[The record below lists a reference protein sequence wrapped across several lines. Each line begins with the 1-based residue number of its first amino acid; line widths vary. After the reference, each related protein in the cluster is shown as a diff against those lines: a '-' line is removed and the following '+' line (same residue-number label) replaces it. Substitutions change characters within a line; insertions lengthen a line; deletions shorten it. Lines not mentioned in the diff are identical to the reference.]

1 MATTAPTLRTY
12 APRLNSGT
20 NQLALTR
27 LPFPLLLAPMT
38 MIHTIALSLLEG
50 LTQNKTLTLLRHT
63 NDAQLIFEQPDVALA
78 DFAPS
83 FQQEVMHLLRA
94 NGAKA
99 LQKAQAEWEFCQ
111 EHGIRPIAITASD
124 YPQRLKDCPDAP
136 AVLFYRGSAEWN
148 VPHVL
153 SVVGTRRIS
162 PYGKD
167 LCRMFCQEL
176 ARLFPDT
183 LVVSGLAYGVDV
195 HVHKA
200 CLEQQLPTIG
210 VLAHGLDQIYPAAH
224 RNTACEMLKNGGLL
238 TEHPRG
244 VRPFAGNF
252 VRRNRIVAGMADATI
267 VIESADHGGALIT
280 ARLAGEYN
288 RTVCAFPG
296 RTTDKFS
303 EGCLHLIRQRRAEL
317 VTSATDVLE
326 LLNWIE
332 PAQPDAPVQ
341 LELFGPLLTPDQQLM
356 ARVLQDNDGCTL
368 SQLMLHTG
376 FDLPKINTLVF
387 ELEMLNCI
395 SLSSGNCYRWK
406 PQ

>member
-1 MATTAPTLRTY
+1 MLR
-12 APRLNSGT
+12 
-20 NQLALTR
+20 
-27 LPFPLLLAPMT
+27 
-38 MIHTIALSLLEG
+38 
-50 LTQNKTLTLLRHT
+50 
-63 NDAQLIFEQPDVALA
+63 
-78 DFAPS
+78 
-83 FQQEVMHLLRA
+83 
-94 NGAKA
+94 
-99 LQKAQAEWEFCQ
+99 
-111 EHGIRPIAITASD
+111 
-124 YPQRLKDCPDAP
+124 
-136 AVLFYRGSAEWN
+136 
-148 VPHVL
+148 
-153 SVVGTRRIS
+153 
-162 PYGKD
+162 
-167 LCRMFCQEL
+167 
-176 ARLFPDT
+176 
-183 LVVSGLAYGVDV
+183 
-195 HVHKA
+195 
-200 CLEQQLPTIG
+200 
-210 VLAHGLDQIYPAAH
+210 
-224 RNTACEMLKNGGLL
+224 NGGLL

-332 PAQPDAPVQ
+332 PAQPDAPMQ
-341 LELFGPLLTPDQQLM
+341 LELFGPQLTPDQQLM

>member
-1 MATTAPTLRTY
+1 MGQR
-12 APRLNSGT
+12 RC
-20 NQLALTR
+20 R
-27 LPFPLLLAPMT
+27 RRK
-38 MIHTIALSLLEG
+38 
-50 LTQNKTLTLLRHT
+50 QNG
-63 NDAQLIFEQPDVALA
+63 
-78 DFAPS
+78 S
-83 FQQEVMHLLRA
+83 FVK
-94 NGAKA
+94 N
-99 LQKAQAEWEFCQ
+99 
-111 EHGIRPIAITASD
+111 TASAPLPSPRAD

-224 RNTACEMLKNGGLL
+224 RNTACEMLRNGGLL

-280 ARLAGEYN
+280 ARLAGE
-288 RTVCAFPG
+288 
-296 RTTDKFS
+296 
-303 EGCLHLIRQRRAEL
+303 
-317 VTSATDVLE
+317 
-326 LLNWIE
+326 
-332 PAQPDAPVQ
+332 
-341 LELFGPLLTPDQQLM
+341 
-356 ARVLQDNDGCTL
+356 
-368 SQLMLHTG
+368 
-376 FDLPKINTLVF
+376 
-387 ELEMLNCI
+387 
-395 SLSSGNCYRWK
+395 
-406 PQ
+406 

>member
-1 MATTAPTLRTY
+1 MECPSRAFRRRHA
-12 APRLNSGT
+12 SH
-20 NQLALTR
+20 Q
-27 LPFPLLLAPMT
+27 PLWQRPL
-38 MIHTIALSLLEG
+38 
-50 LTQNKTLTLLRHT
+50 
-63 NDAQLIFEQPDVALA
+63 PDVLPRTCALA
-78 DFAPS
+78 SRRTRDQRTGLWRGCAC
-83 FQQEVMHLLRA
+83 
-94 NGAKA
+94 
-99 LQKAQAEWEFCQ
+99 AQ
-111 EHGIRPIAITASD
+111 G
-124 YPQRLKDCPDAP
+124 
-136 AVLFYRGSAEWN
+136 LFGSATPHHRGVGAWTGSNLSCGSSQHCLRN
-148 VPHVL
+148 V
-153 SVVGTRRIS
+153 
-162 PYGKD
+162 
-167 LCRMFCQEL
+167 E
-176 ARLFPDT
+176 
-183 LVVSGLAYGVDV
+183 
-195 HVHKA
+195 
-200 CLEQQLPTIG
+200 
-210 VLAHGLDQIYPAAH
+210 
-224 RNTACEMLKNGGLL
+224 NGGLL

-341 LELFGPLLTPDQQLM
+341 LELFGPQLTPDQQVM

>member
-1 MATTAPTLRTY
+1 
-12 APRLNSGT
+12 
-20 NQLALTR
+20 
-27 LPFPLLLAPMT
+27 
-38 MIHTIALSLLEG
+38 
-50 LTQNKTLTLLRHT
+50 
-63 NDAQLIFEQPDVALA
+63 
-78 DFAPS
+78 
-83 FQQEVMHLLRA
+83 MHLLRA

-210 VLAHGLDQIYPAAH
+210 VFGAWTGPDLSCRSSQHRLRNVEKWRSAHGAPT
-224 RNTACEMLKNGGLL
+224 R
-238 TEHPRG
+238 
-244 VRPFAGNF
+244 
-252 VRRNRIVAGMADATI
+252 
-267 VIESADHGGALIT
+267 
-280 ARLAGEYN
+280 
-288 RTVCAFPG
+288 CA
-296 RTTDKFS
+296 
-303 EGCLHLIRQRRAEL
+303 
-317 VTSATDVLE
+317 
-326 LLNWIE
+326 
-332 PAQPDAPVQ
+332 
-341 LELFGPLLTPDQQLM
+341 PLC
-356 ARVLQDNDGCTL
+356 G
-368 SQLMLHTG
+368 
-376 FDLPKINTLVF
+376 
-387 ELEMLNCI
+387 
-395 SLSSGNCYRWK
+395 
-406 PQ
+406 